1 MVVLVLWRALFF
13 EFTKIEIPKCLKK
26 NRTNGENVKY
36 IRNQSVSKWNT
47 NYMIPRSNHSNGRCV
62 VLISPD
68 HPYHHRHHCYLH
80 LHFLHHELLHLPLQ
94 HIHWHY
100 VPCIIK
106 VLCALKNLISVK
118 PFNINVNQF
127 KPIIK

>member
-1 MVVLVLWRALFF
+1 MMVLVLWRALFF
-13 EFTKIEIPKCLKK
+13 EFTTKMFEKEQNKWKKCEIYSKSKCFKMKHKLH
-26 NRTNGENVKY
+26 
-36 IRNQSVSKWNT
+36 
-47 NYMIPRSNHSNGRCV
+47 YMIPRSSHSNGRCV

-68 HPYHHRHHCYLH
+68 HPYHHHHCYLH
-80 LHFLHHELLHLPLQ
+80 LHFLHHQLLHLPLQ
-94 HIHWHY
+94 HIRWHY

-118 PFNINVNQF
+118 PFNINANEF